1 MEQYLRKTRLGTAV
15 DAFGGHFALFFCCI
29 LAFALLWGMRLS
41 ALLAGCAAFVM
52 TVLVRARTHT
62 RRLERREERLRRR
75 LGGEMKLEAWVTKPS
90 HQAHKEVALLLS
102 SVYPLTMVKVLE
114 TGTICTLH
122 EERILIVCAQL
133 PVGEKASARDIAS
146 LQRVCTRH
154 GLMRAVLCGAE
165 GWTEKA
171 QRQAE
176 YTPKVTLLERERII
190 ALAGAVWPASDAQLV
205 ELGRRKRAQRQT
217 ISWRERVLDV
227 RRAEN
232 YLLYGLMLVGLYLL
246 TGQAVYPL
254 PGIVSLVLMAAC
266 RVHSVRRREK
276 IPAL

>member
-29 LAFALLWGMRLS
+29 LAFVLLWGMRLS
-41 ALLAGCAAFVM
+41 ALMAGCAAFAM

-75 LGGEMKLEAWVTKPS
+75 LGGEMQLEAWITKPPR
-90 HQAHKEVALLLS
+90 QAHREAALLLS
-102 SVYPLTMVKVLE
+102 TVYPLTVERTLE
-114 TGTICTLH
+114 TGAICMLH
-122 EERILIVCAQL
+122 EERLLIVCAQL
-133 PVGEKASARDIAS
+133 PVGEKASARDIAA

-154 GLMRAVLCGAE
+154 CLTRAVLCGAE

-176 YTPKVTLLERERII
+176 HTPKVTLLERERMIV
-190 ALAGAVWPASDAQLV
+190 LAGAVWPASDAQLV

-217 ISWRERVLDV
+217 GAWRERVLDV

-254 PGIVSLVLMAAC
+254 PGIVSLMLMAAC
-266 RVHSVRRREK
+266 RVHGVRRQEK